1 MKILVTGSNGFV
13 GKNLVTALERL
24 KESKELSIED
34 VYKIDLDNYKELDKY
49 TKDCDIVFHFAGV
62 NRPQNNDFKGNY
74 FITEKLLLS
83 LAASNNTC
91 PIIFSSSIQ
100 ATLEG
105 RFKDSEYGKSK
116 LEAENLLKEY
126 SKKCNVPLSIYRFP
140 NLFGKW
146 CKPNYN
152 SVIATFCYNIANN
165 LECEVNEDNEIID
178 FYYIDDLVSEMIKS
192 LSLKEREFYP
202 TVSPVY
208 KKTVKEIYNTLI
220 SFKEQEIT
228 LKLPKLIENSFE
240 KKLFSTYISYLSK
253 DKVSISLKSNKDD
266 RGSFTEIFKTLDN
279 GQFSINVIKPG
290 NTKGQ
295 HYHDSK
301 LEIFVV
307 VKGEALIKER
317 NIVTNELI
325 EYKVNDDDM
334 KMVYMLPG
342 YTHSITNTSNTEDTV
357 VLIWANETFNKDKP
371 DTYSFML

>member
-1 MKILVTGSNGFV
+1 MKILVTGANGFV

-24 KESKELSIED
+24 KEFQDLL
-34 VYKIDLDNYKELDKY
+34 VYKIDTDNINSLDKY

-62 NRPQNNDFKGNY
+62 NRPKDCDFSGNY
-74 FITEKLLLS
+74 SITDQLIHS
-83 LAASNNTC
+83 LINNNNKC

-126 SKKCNVPLSIYRFP
+126 SKKCNVPLNIYRFP

-146 CKPNYN
+146 CRPNYN
-152 SVIATFCYNIANN
+152 SVVATFCYNIANN
-165 LECEVNEDNEIID
+165 LECKVNGDNEIID
-178 FYYIDDLVSEMIKS
+178 FYYIDDLVSEMIKT
-192 LSLKEREFYP
+192 LSLKERELYP
-202 TVSPVY
+202 KVSPIY

-220 SFKEQEIT
+220 SFKEQET
-228 LKLPKLIENSFE
+228 SLVLPCLIENSFE
-240 KKLFSTYISYLSK
+240 KKLFSTYISYLPK
-253 DKVSISLKSNKDD
+253 DKALISLKSNKDD

-325 EYKVNDDDM
+325 EYKVSGEDM
-334 KMVYMLPG
+334 KKVYMLPG

-357 VLIWANETFNKDKP
+357 VLIWANETFNKDNP
-371 DTYSFML
+371 DTYYFEV